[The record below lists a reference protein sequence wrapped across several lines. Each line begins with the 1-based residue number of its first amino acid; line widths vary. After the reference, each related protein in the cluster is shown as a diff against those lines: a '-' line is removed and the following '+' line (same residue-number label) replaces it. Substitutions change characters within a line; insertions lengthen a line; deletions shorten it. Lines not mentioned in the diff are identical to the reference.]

1 MDSTEKRKRELV
13 EKLGILLEK
22 KEHMAPVAA
31 RIFSYIIL
39 TGKQGTTFEDLV
51 ENLCASKSTIS
62 THLNHLQD
70 LRKLEY
76 FTKTGDRKKY
86 FIINTDFNTMVQRI
100 TDMVEDWKREKQIH
114 LEIMD
119 YKKDVN
125 LTLEEQNRFE
135 LDFHVDYIKFLD
147 GATSSINK
155 LKETL
160 KTNKTNI
167 Q

>member
-1 MDSTEKRKRELV
+1 
-13 EKLGILLEK
+13 
-22 KEHMAPVAA
+22 
-31 RIFSYIIL
+31 
-39 TGKQGTTFEDLV
+39 
-51 ENLCASKSTIS
+51 
-62 THLNHLQD
+62 
-70 LRKLEY
+70 
-76 FTKTGDRKKY
+76 
-86 FIINTDFNTMVQRI
+86 
-100 TDMVEDWKREKQIH
+100 MVEDWKREKQIH

-125 LTLEEQNRFE
+125 VTLEEQNRFE
-135 LDFHVDYIKFLD
+135 LDFHIDYIKFLD

>member
-1 MDSTEKRKRELV
+1 
-13 EKLGILLEK
+13 
-22 KEHMAPVAA
+22 MAPVAA

>member
-125 LTLEEQNRFE
+125 VTLEEQNRFE
-135 LDFHVDYIKFLD
+135 LDFHID
-147 GATSSINK
+147 
-155 LKETL
+155 
-160 KTNKTNI
+160 
-167 Q
+167 

>member
-22 KEHMAPVAA
+22 KEHMATLAA

-125 LTLEEQNRFE
+125 VTLEEQNRFE
-135 LDFHVDYIKFLD
+135 LDFHIDYIKFLD

>member
-125 LTLEEQNRFE
+125 VTLEEQNRFE
-135 LDFHVDYIKFLD
+135 LDFHIDYIKFLD